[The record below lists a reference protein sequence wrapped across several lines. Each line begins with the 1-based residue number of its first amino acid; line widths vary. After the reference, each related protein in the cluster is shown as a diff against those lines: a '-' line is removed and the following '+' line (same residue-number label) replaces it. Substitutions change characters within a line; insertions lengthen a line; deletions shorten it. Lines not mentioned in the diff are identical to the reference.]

1 MKFAAPP
8 ESDSVQFNLD
18 EQMMRQHSKKRIF
31 RFSLLLYCYNAV
43 VFSTVLIPAIV
54 RYSEIKLENMCN
66 TLISSIQ
73 PVCVFG
79 DI

>member
-1 MKFAAPP
+1 MKFTAPP
-8 ESDSVQFNLD
+8 DSDSVQFNLD

-54 RYSEIKLENMCN
+54 RYSEIKL
-66 TLISSIQ
+66 
-73 PVCVFG
+73 
-79 DI
+79 